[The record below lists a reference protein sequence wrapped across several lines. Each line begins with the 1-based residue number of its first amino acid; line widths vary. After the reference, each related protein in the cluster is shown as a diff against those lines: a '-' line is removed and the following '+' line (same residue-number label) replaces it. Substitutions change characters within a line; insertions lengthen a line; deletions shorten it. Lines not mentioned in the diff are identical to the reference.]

1 MNTLAQHLNVLLQIA
16 AALQMG
22 VAILNLFL
30 VRLLG
35 WKEDL
40 TRMPLLMRE
49 VFQVHV
55 WFISVTLAI
64 FAVMTWKFS
73 TEMTTNSACRWLAG
87 GIGFF
92 WAIRVFIQFAY
103 YSSSHWKG
111 QAVRTAI
118 HMTLALMYGGFAVIY
133 LAVAFL

>member
-1 MNTLAQHLNVLLQIA
+1 MNTLAQHLTVWLQIA

-22 VAILNLFL
+22 VAILNLFI

-40 TRMPLLMRE
+40 ARMPLLMRE
-49 VFQVHV
+49 VFQVHA

-64 FAVMTWKFS
+64 FAAMTWRFS
-73 TEMTTNSACRWLAG
+73 AEMTTNPACRWLAG

-103 YSSSHWKG
+103 YSSNHWKG
-111 QAVRTAI
+111 HAARTAI
-118 HMTLALMYGGFAVIY
+118 HMTLAVMYGGFAVLY
-133 LAVAFL
+133 LVAAFL

>member
-30 VRLLG
+30 VRMLG

-40 TRMPLLMRE
+40 SRMPLLMRE
-49 VFQVHV
+49 VFQVHA
-55 WFISVTLAI
+55 WFISVKLAI
-64 FAVMTWKFS
+64 FAVITWRFS
-73 TEMTTNSACRWLAG
+73 GEMTTNAACRWLAG

-92 WAIRVFIQFAY
+92 WAIRVFLQFGY
-103 YSSSHWKG
+103 YSGSHWKG
-111 QAVRTAI
+111 QAALTAI
-118 HMTLALMYGGFAVIY
+118 HMILALMYGGFAVIY
-133 LAVAFL
+133 LVAAFL